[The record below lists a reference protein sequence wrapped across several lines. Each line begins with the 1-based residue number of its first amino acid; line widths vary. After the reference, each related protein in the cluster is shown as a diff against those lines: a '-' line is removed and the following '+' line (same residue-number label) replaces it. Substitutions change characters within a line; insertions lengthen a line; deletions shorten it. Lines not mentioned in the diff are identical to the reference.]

1 MQELAEGEKEVYTT
15 IYERVNK
22 EMKLRKRISEAQA
35 IARESQETLQ
45 AAETA
50 AQKAREDLDSLE
62 KKEEEWR
69 TQAETLAD
77 TGEKIAL
84 WKGLNQEL
92 EALFADL
99 EDAEKQLQN
108 DRKAEERV

>member
-1 MQELAEGEKEVYTT
+1 MKEQQERSPQLENQAKLTAEEASKVQELAEGEKEVYTT

-69 TQAETLAD
+69 TRRRHLQ
-77 TGEKIAL
+77 I
-84 WKGLNQEL
+84 L
-92 EALFADL
+92 E
-99 EDAEKQLQN
+99 
-108 DRKAEERV
+108 RK